1 MKPVTYIGYCRSS
14 TSRQDNSIESQQQI
28 LKEFVSRNNAVLEQV
43 YVEQLS
49 GKKKNRPELLKAI
62 RRVKSM
68 KGAKLLIH
76 KMDRLSRSLAHIAT
90 LMESRVPFVACDN
103 PHANEITIHILAAIA
118 QFERKQISTRIRDAL
133 VIVKQKRGK
142 LGSPKIQE
150 LASRNK
156 THAREFGKQ
165 HYATLKAYRDK
176 GMSFV
181 KIAQTMNRKKIPA
194 VNGTGWV
201 DKTVARILQR
211 GQHEPYQDM

>member
-1 MKPVTYIGYCRSS
+1 M
-14 TSRQDNSIESQQQI
+14 
-28 LKEFVSRNNAVLEQV
+28 SRNNAVLEQV

-133 VIVKQKRGK
+133 VIVKQKRGT

-201 DKTVARILQR
+201 DKTVARILRR
-211 GQHEPYQDM
+211 GQEVAP